1 MAKRPL
7 VFMTGRDLTVMRDGT
22 QIQKGTTEWDRVG
35 TDEENS
41 NHHLWLEEYLSY
53 DEIMLGSLLG
63 VSSPSYF
70 INDGARTNIGAP
82 GRKGAYE
89 PRGIIIGLV

>member
-1 MAKRPL
+1 ML
-7 VFMTGRDLTVMRDGT
+7 RDGT
-22 QIQKGTTEWDRVG
+22 NVHRLTPEWDRVG
-35 TDEENS
+35 TDNEDANK
-41 NHHLWLEEYLSY
+41 HLKFSEYLSY

-70 INDGARTNIGAP
+70 INDGARMNRGIP
-82 GRKGAYE
+82 GHPESFE

>member
-1 MAKRPL
+1 MSS
-7 VFMTGRDLTVMRDGT
+7 GDLTVLRDGT
-22 QIQKGTTEWDRVG
+22 AIGYAASEWDRVG
-35 TDEENS
+35 TEAE
-41 NHHLWLEEYLSY
+41 HHNQNLRLSEYLSY

-70 INDGARTNIGAP
+70 INDGVRNNCGTP
-82 GRKGAYE
+82 GKPGNFE